1 MVAGM
6 VLEIGDQRGTKRA
19 LGFIPNPAAGPEQE
33 TKPVTYPH
41 EQWPPTSGYDAQP
54 QQDGQAAYPAAGQWS
69 PQPGHPAHGWAAL
82 YPLATPRK
90 SYTGLVITLVI
101 GAVLIALIVFV
112 APFFFIDKMTGDLN
126 DSIANSSGANTEQ
139 ILKNELEVTFGDFT
153 RTDTKYRK
161 DGKLPVTFR
170 NKSGEKAT
178 FYVQV
183 EALDADGNR
192 VAEDTASVTSLS
204 PGQST
209 TEDLFTYSEDVEKI
223 EGATF
228 RVASVSKH

>member
-1 MVAGM
+1 M
-6 VLEIGDQRGTKRA
+6 
-19 LGFIPNPAAGPEQE
+19 
-33 TKPVTYPH
+33 TYPH
-41 EQWPPTSGYDAQP
+41 EQWPPPSGYDGQS
-54 QQDGQAAYPAAGQWS
+54 QQDSQPAYPAAGQWT
-69 PQPGHPAHGWAAL
+69 PQLAQGWAGP
-82 YPLATPRK
+82 YPPAAPRK

-139 ILKNELEVTFGDFT
+139 ILENELEVTFGEFT

-170 NKSGEKAT
+170 NKSGEKAS

-209 TEDLFTYSEDVEKI
+209 TEDLFTFSEDVEKI
-223 EGATF
+223 QGATF